1 METETT
7 AEFPNGGKAIVEQIL
22 VSEVRNKSKRAVWDP
37 SRKVNHVSKVICNR
51 TIIAEFPRLISST
64 RIGKP
69 KTKTLAD
76 GLIERTSS
84 MLDEIESKT
93 MHKAEEDD

>member
-1 METETT
+1 MSINV
-7 AEFPNGGKAIVEQIL
+7 PL
-22 VSEVRNKSKRAVWDP
+22 KS
-37 SRKVNHVSKVICNR
+37 
-51 TIIAEFPRLISST
+51 
-64 RIGKP
+64 P

-93 MHKAEEDD
+93 VHKVKERDQ